1 MAISRSPSA
10 AMERGQ
16 QLDQQQQDGVYLI
29 HSQVRRIK
37 KEEEEARELLLKL
50 QLLETRPAGGGG
62 GGGCPA
68 TTLRASRSLSPL
80 RRAGGAI
87 PVGE

>member
-1 MAISRSPSA
+1 
-10 AMERGQ
+10 MEERAVK
-16 QLDQQQQDGVYLI
+16 DNKEQQDGVHLV

-37 KEEEEARELLLKL
+37 KEEEEARMLLLKL
-50 QLLETRPAGGGG
+50 QLLETRPDGGR
-62 GGGCPA
+62 CPA
-68 TTLRASRSLSPL
+68 MILQASRSLSPL